1 MSFDSLPSSKFIIVF
16 AFVLLWV
23 LEILFPWAQGRAHRL
38 RHAARNL
45 TLGAMNAIITTLL
58 SAFLIVIVASWAEAS
73 HVGLLR
79 LLNLPPL
86 VATLLAILWMDG
98 WMYAWHRANHER
110 PFLWRFHRV
119 HHSDTEMDVT
129 SAVRFHAGE
138 MLISGLL
145 RAAVIPV
152 LGLSIQQVLLYDAL
166 LLPVIFFHH
175 SNIHLPESID
185 RILRIVV
192 TTPALHRVHHS
203 RLIIEANSNYGS
215 IFSIWDRLAKTFQLR
230 QDGTLVEF
238 GVNGLDN
245 YQSLPA
251 LLQTPFIDAA
261 SSAKAP
267 WSLAP
272 LAPAKQAKPR

>member
-1 MSFDSLPSSKFIIVF
+1 MSSVLLSSKFIIVF
-16 AFVLLWV
+16 AFVLIWA
-23 LEILFPWAQGRAHRL
+23 LESLFPWVQGRAQRL

-45 TLGAMNAIITTLL
+45 TLGAINAIITALL
-58 SAFLIVIVASWAEAS
+58 SAFLIVIVASWAEAAQIG
-73 HVGLLR
+73 VLR

-86 VATLLAILWMDG
+86 VATLLAILLLDG
-98 WMYAWHRANHER
+98 WMYGWHCANHEL

-215 IFSIWDRLAKTFQLR
+215 IFSVWDRLAKSFRLR
-230 QDGTLVEF
+230 QDGTRVEF
-238 GVNGLDN
+238 GVNGLDD
-245 YQSLPA
+245 YQSLPG
-251 LLQTPFIDAA
+251 LLQTPFIDT
-261 SSAKAP
+261 SSAKAS

-272 LAPAKQAKPR
+272 LAPAKQTKPR